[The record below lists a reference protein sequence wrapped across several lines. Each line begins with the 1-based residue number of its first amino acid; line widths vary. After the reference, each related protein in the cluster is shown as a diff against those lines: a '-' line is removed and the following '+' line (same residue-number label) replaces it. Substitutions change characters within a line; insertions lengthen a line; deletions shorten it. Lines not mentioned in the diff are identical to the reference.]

1 MATVYTKT
9 DNYGLNLYGDND
21 PADLRDGYNGSMRT
35 IDDTL
40 EKHLNRI
47 EGVEARETHDEAV
60 MKALLVDNTVDNATA
75 AKTKWDKA
83 STDAVEAMADA
94 ASATQKANAATT
106 KADSNTAIL
115 TALGADTVG
124 HATANKAKW
133 DKASVDA
140 TAAEGKA
147 GANYDALVALGAE
160 TPEKASA
167 LKTAISEKEHSI
179 YGTHAVWLGDSI
191 TEGYLAGSNP
201 YRTIIN
207 NAFNFTA
214 HDYWTGGTGWIAAK
228 TPSFPTQADNAI
240 SDTSYNHNLVSS
252 IFLIGGVNDFP
263 TSDSD
268 ASRIQS
274 NVTDTCTKL
283 LTSFPNAVI
292 YLGAYLGGQL
302 SETYTI
308 LDDNKVKAHNAIV
321 KGGINTAS
329 SRVRVFSCANWL
341 SWDKTL
347 YNSDGL
353 HPNAEGHKSIARAVL
368 EVMQGNTTPYI
379 TPVRHTDLINF
390 AGARPGCYVESDN
403 SNHLTVH
410 LEFDYTL
417 TAANLSNENKTI
429 KFSVALPGWM
439 KIPSPTYRPISVL
452 TNGNAWAYSLQSN
465 GYTILT
471 RGSTGK
477 SELQFT
483 QNSSIA
489 LKANDQVR
497 VNTVPFQIPIIR

>member
-40 EKHLNRI
+40 GKHLNRI

-83 STDAVEAMADA
+83 STDAVKAMADA

-115 TALGADTVG
+115 TALGAGTVG

-147 GANYDALVALGAE
+147 GANYNALVALGAE

-201 YRTIIN
+201 YRAIIN

-214 HDYWTGGTGWIAAK
+214 HDYWMGGTGWIAAK
-228 TPSFPTQADNAI
+228 TPSFPTQANNAI
-240 SDTSYNHNLVSS
+240 ADTSYDHNLVSS

-263 TSDSD
+263 SSDSD
-268 ASRIQS
+268 ADRIRV
-274 NVTDTCTKL
+274 NVINACNSL
-283 LTSFPNAVI
+283 LTSFPNAMI

-302 SETYTI
+302 NGTYSI
-308 LDDNKVKAHNAIV
+308 LDSNKVKVHNAIIE
-321 KGGINTAS
+321 GGVNVTS
-329 SRVRVFSCANWL
+329 DRVRVFSCAAWL
-341 SWDKTL
+341 GWDKSL

-353 HPNAEGHKSIARAVL
+353 HPNAAGHRYIAQAVMA
-368 EVMQGNTTPYI
+368 VMQGGTTPYVI
-379 TPVRHTDLINF
+379 PKRQTNF
-390 AGARPGCYVESDN
+390 ISGLTADENYVELDG
-403 SNHLTVH
+403 NHLTIG
-410 LEFDYTL
+410 LSFDHVL
-417 TAANLSNENKTI
+417 TASELTNGNKTI
-429 KFSVALPGWM
+429 KFFVTLPDWV
-439 KIPSPTYRPISVL
+439 KVPKNTYMPITVM
-452 TNGNAWAYSLQSN
+452 TNADSYNWTMQSN
-465 GYTILT
+465 GFTVLT
-471 RGSTGK
+471 VGGSGK
-477 SELQFT
+477 VELQFT
-483 QNSSIA
+483 QNSANA
-489 LKANDQVR
+489 LHANDKIHI
-497 VNTVPFQIPIIR
+497 NTVFSIPIIH